1 MRLTLRTL
9 LAYQDDR
16 LSAANAKEL
25 GQKIAKSPFASE
37 LVERIREVKRRRR
50 LAMPDKP
57 VAMIDANLI
66 AEYLDDQL
74 TPELVARLEK
84 EVLASDAML
93 AEVASAHEILGLLSD
108 PVTVEPRLRD
118 RLYALDP
125 TGKTDVVR
133 ALGGDHSPNSKSAT
147 GDGSEW
153 KPLPVPGESTRRVP
167 IFIVAGLLII
177 WLATVVSDSVLF
189 GPESAPLDVAVA
201 VLNADGSLEN
211 KVEPADVAAVG
222 NDDAAAAVPENDATL
237 KTGTKDGTG
246 AESTTVADANPG
258 EQPKMDVPAVA
269 TAASDAAPEVASS
282 NPVPAVGATGIPSV
296 VAADVAA
303 VKLEPGEITNPAKVS
318 VPFHVTASNKTFL
331 VFDET
336 VDRWMKLDQIPGGE
350 IVSTSRN
357 TADCQSMFQQRW
369 FAVPEPFSANLTA
382 GDRGWD
388 AMMMGTLL
396 ARLARGSVPDLEVFS
411 GRIKLSVDAAQ
422 PWVEGSSPE
431 FSLKTAGVT
440 SLLVLQSKDAVVG
453 IEVIPIANSL
463 QQGKQSD
470 VAPSAAE
477 LLHLD
482 GADFSVRVTVVA
494 GQAAVRLSGIEQ
506 EVVLSKGKSLSW
518 LAPGSSNSAAG
529 SSTPESVI
537 PDDGSQISAVPVW
550 LHDDTGAVPEA
561 VLLDAQIKDALAK
574 GDDPAQAMISLLSDR
589 NPQLGIRAVDVL
601 AATCD
606 VDRLLSALFEP
617 VDESV
622 HRAAIDGLS
631 HIARG
636 SAAGRRTI
644 RNALE
649 TRLPMSEVE
658 ITVSLLAGFGDAEA
672 RDPAFCQVLVD
683 LLNNDRLATRTLAF
697 YRIQQYSNDRLGYQP
712 EAESSRRRDAVRR
725 WQKFLDRNGGKLLP

>member
-57 VAMIDANLI
+57 VVMIDANLI

-125 TGKTDVVR
+125 TGRTDVVR
-133 ALGGDHSPNSKSAT
+133 ALGGDHSQNSHST
-147 GDGSEW
+147 TSDGSEW

-201 VLNADGSLEN
+201 VLNADENGSPEN
-211 KVEPADVAAVG
+211 MIEPGNVPADG
-222 NDDAAAAVPENDATL
+222 NDAAAAVPENNATL

-246 AESTTVADANPG
+246 AESTKIADVNPG
-258 EQPKMDVPAVA
+258 EQPKMEVPAVA
-269 TAASDAAPEVASS
+269 IAASEVASP
-282 NPVPAVGATGIPSV
+282 NPVPTVAVTDIPAV
-296 VAADVAA
+296 VAADSAA
-303 VKLEPGEITNPAKVS
+303 VKVEPETLTDPAKVS
-318 VPFHVTASNKTFL
+318 VPFHVMTSNKTFL

-336 VDRWMKLDQIPGGE
+336 VDRWMKLDQIPSGE

-369 FAVPEPFSANLTA
+369 FAIPKPFSANLTA

-422 PWVEGSSPE
+422 PWVEGSSPV

-440 SLLVLQSKDAVVG
+440 SMLVLQSKDAVVG
-453 IEVIPIANSL
+453 IEVIPIDNSL

-470 VAPSAAE
+470 VAPSAAG

-482 GADFSVRVTVVA
+482 GADFSVRVTVVT

-518 LAPGSSNSAAG
+518 LAPGSSDSAPG
-529 SSTPESVI
+529 SSTPESVT

-631 HIARG
+631 HIAKG

-725 WQKFLDRNGGKLLP
+725 WQKFLDRNEGKLLP